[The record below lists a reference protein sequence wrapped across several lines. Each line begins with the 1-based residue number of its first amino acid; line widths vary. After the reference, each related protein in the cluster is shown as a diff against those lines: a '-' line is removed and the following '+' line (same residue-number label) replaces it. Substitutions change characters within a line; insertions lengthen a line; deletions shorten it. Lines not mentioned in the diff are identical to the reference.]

1 MAKIDIQRDIAAAQA
16 TVLAEAL
23 KAANID
29 IVGGEQQFFDRISQ
43 AITQG
48 KYVDRLV
55 DNSNTLND
63 IKQHLMENGNG
74 SWVEKFRKLFQ
85 QTGLNTED
93 VKNMTLSALIFQLMD
108 KSKDAGQKSMLQNL
122 LGTITQMGLA
132 DKTAAAVGLK

>member
-1 MAKIDIQRDIAAAQA
+1 
-16 TVLAEAL
+16 
-23 KAANID
+23 
-29 IVGGEQQFFDRISQ
+29 
-43 AITQG
+43 
-48 KYVDRLV
+48 
-55 DNSNTLND
+55 
-63 IKQHLMENGNG
+63 
-74 SWVEKFRKLFQ
+74 VEKFRKLIQ